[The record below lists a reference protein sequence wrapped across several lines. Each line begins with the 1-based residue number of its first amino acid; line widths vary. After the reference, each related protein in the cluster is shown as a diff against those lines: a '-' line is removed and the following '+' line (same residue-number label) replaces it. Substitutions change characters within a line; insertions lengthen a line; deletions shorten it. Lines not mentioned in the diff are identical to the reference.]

1 MQNLTPSSLTSLT
14 TTSSSSNNSSIAPET
29 LSLFWELLQCN
40 RRFRAYLIETDRVG
54 DFVVLTLYYAID
66 AKDDPAR
73 QSVVRMCVFIL
84 QTLSVE
90 ERFGAKLNVPFATG
104 GQEAL
109 PAVLRIRNFRG
120 TLGDFLIA
128 VGHPISFTLP
138 LYLLLPMH
146 PMQKARESNNANT
159 SMLMLMLIWTY
170 STFTPS

>member
-1 MQNLTPSSLTSLT
+1 MIQASGLFRPVQNLTPTTLASSLTSST
-14 TTSSSSNNSSIAPET
+14 SNNSSIAPET

-90 ERFGAKLNVPFATG
+90 ERFGGKLNVPFATG

-128 VGHPISFTLP
+128 VGRSISLP
-138 LYLLLPMH
+138 LPLSYLFCRRCRRGVGSRTA
-146 PMQKARESNNANT
+146 QKRRC
-159 SMLMLMLIWTY
+159 
-170 STFTPS
+170 